1 MSAASLTID
10 GKRFVVMPEDEY
22 KRMRE
27 LAREVPNLAGPPLPR
42 PDADGNVPAVE
53 FAQASIARKLIRDR
67 RRAGLTQSDLARRAG
82 IRLHSLVRIEKGKAF
97 PDSATFSRIIRA
109 LERAEREHGI
119 QSTR

>member
-10 GKRFVVMPEDEY
+10 GKRFVVMPVDEY
-22 KRMRE
+22 NRMRE
-27 LAREVPNLAGPPLPR
+27 LARELPNLAGPPLPR
-42 PDADGNVPAVE
+42 LDAAGNVPAVE

-82 IRLHSLVRIEKGKAF
+82 IRLQSLVRIEKGKTF
-97 PDSATFSRIIRA
+97 PDSATFNRIIRA

>member
-10 GKRFVVMPEDEY
+10 GKRFVVMPVDEY

-27 LAREVPNLAGPPLPR
+27 LAREVPDLAGPRLPR
-42 PDADGNVPAVE
+42 PDAAGNVPAVE

-82 IRLHSLVRIEKGKAF
+82 IRLQSLTRIEKGKAF
-97 PDSATFSRIIRA
+97 PDSATFNRIIRA